1 MTCIVPRTCRKVSD
15 SDSQGGSQPPAQPVE
30 TWEDEAAYVLLGPPG
45 SGKTTIFESE
55 ADRLGGIYVTARDF
69 LTFDDK
75 PEWRDTTLFIDGL
88 DESRAG
94 IADGRT
100 PFDSIR
106 AKLYRMGCPR
116 FRLSCREAD
125 WFGAN
130 DGDRLKSV
138 SPDGSITVLRLAPLS
153 DEDARQI
160 LHSIPEIKDPDDFIA
175 SAQARGL
182 QGLLVNP
189 QSLKMLAIAVGSDSD
204 WPKTR
209 MKAFDMACRA
219 LLQEHNE
226 DHRMAQPDRGG
237 VPDLMHACGRLF
249 AVQLLTGAAGYSRSG
264 NGDDREFLRIDQI
277 AGEDPAILRN
287 CLQSKLFES
296 PTQRRAVPVH
306 RQIAEFLA
314 ARFLA
319 GLVDDGLPI
328 GRILALMTGHDGVVV
343 SELRGLSA
351 WLAAHSKA
359 SRMEVIARDPLGTV
373 LYGDVSGFSP
383 DDKRSLLDGLQREAS
398 VNPWFIVTADLDS
411 RLGDLV
417 SSDMEEHFR
426 EILADPSR
434 EDSWQ
439 SFVAILIET
448 LRYGRRLAGL
458 ADPMMKLL
466 RDDTWWPRIR
476 LRAIE
481 LYVRHH
487 RNAEDA
493 SGDLRELAADIYAG
507 SVPDPDDALLGC
519 LLSNLYPASIPET
532 EIMQYLRLP
541 QRPNS
546 CPEYEYFWTG
556 HLPRK
561 SNTNQLTVLLDALA
575 ERDLSLLSKHGTHGL
590 PVFFLR
596 RLPSIFLARF
606 LRSSGDEV
614 DLHRLFRW
622 LGSAAYAGDWKY
634 GHDLARED
642 SRCIRAWLEGRP
654 AIWKNLLALSLKEC
668 IDRSKR
674 GEPMGITYCMHEEE
688 HGRFFGVVRPSDF
701 GLWCLDQ
708 AVVAEDSSAA
718 EWLLGETAACL
729 RFDIY
734 NEGLSREVALQRLAG
749 HADLQ
754 NALDRKVAELET
766 PAFDESASGR
776 RSQVPPRSERPNWH
790 AIVKPHE
797 DDLRGNRAAPA
808 LLYELATTYFGG
820 YVNVR
825 GNSPRARLDA
835 LLDGDTGLVEAVLV
849 GFRKTMERDDLPS
862 VSQVIRL
869 GNSNRAHLLAL
880 PFMAGL
886 EETSIAASLG
896 ELDVDERLSRLALAV
911 HYTVPMWPTAQD
923 PADRPPR
930 WFGWLLSSRPHVV
943 ADVLARSVLSK
954 LRNGADSLAG
964 LQELVNSPDHAEV
977 AKIAALPLLQR
988 FPVRC
993 SSGQLSS
1000 LSHLM
1005 LAARRHCD
1013 VELLLE
1019 LIDEK
1024 HAQPGMTV
1032 AQRIHWLVCGL
1043 CIAPETYVDRLEAYA
1058 TVTERRIRFLT
1069 EAVNRLFYR
1078 SPDLRCRQSVPALR
1092 LLIRLIGASCRPYS
1106 HGGDSDEGML
1116 VTAEMNAA
1124 DRIRGYIDQLAAIS
1138 AEDASRALEAMSS
1151 DNELRP
1157 WHALL
1162 TDAAYHQRVLRREAE
1177 FDYGDVAQVT
1187 ATLNCGAPANVADLA
1202 ALTFEH
1208 LCQIARNI
1216 RHGSASGWRQY
1227 WNVDQHNRP
1236 LNPRPEAACRDA
1248 LSSDLRTRLLPLGV
1262 DIQPE
1267 GTYADDKR
1275 ADIRVSLGEFN
1286 VPVEIKKSCH
1296 RTLWSAI
1303 RSQLIA
1309 RYTRDPGTGG
1319 HGIYLVFWFGDT
1331 ENCRP
1336 APPMSGQPPATAQEL
1351 ERRLTAKL
1359 SAEEKLKIRICVV
1372 DVAVPQSIDAVPS
1385 RPH

>member
-1 MTCIVPRTCRKVSD
+1 MMCIVPRSCREVSGSD
-15 SDSQGGSQPPAQPVE
+15 SPGGSQPPAQPVE

-45 SGKTTIFESE
+45 SGKTTVFEHE
-55 ADRLGGIYVTARDF
+55 AKRLGGTCVTARDF

-94 IADGRT
+94 SADGRT

-106 AKLYRMGCPR
+106 AKLDQMGRPR

-125 WFGAN
+125 WFDAN
-130 DGDRLKSV
+130 DSDHLKSV
-138 SPDGSITVLRLAPLS
+138 SPDGSVTVLRLEPLS
-153 DEDARQI
+153 GDDARKI
-160 LHSIPEIKDPDDFIA
+160 LLANLGIEDPDDFIA
-175 SAQARGL
+175 SARDRGL

-209 MKAFDMACRA
+209 MKAFDTACRA

-226 DHRMAQPDRGG
+226 DHRIAQPDRGG
-237 VPDLMHACGRLF
+237 VSDLMHACGKLF
-249 AVQLLTGAAGYSRSG
+249 ALQLLTGSAGHSRSG
-264 NGDDREFLRIDQI
+264 NGSEQDFLGLDQV
-277 AGEDPAILRN
+277 AGEDPAILRSG
-287 CLQSKLFES
+287 LQSKLFES
-296 PTQRRAVPVH
+296 PTQHRAVPVH

-319 GLVDDGLPI
+319 GLVGDGLPV

-351 WLAAHSKA
+351 WLAAHSKV
-359 SRMEVIARDPLGTV
+359 SRREVIARDPLGTV
-373 LYGDVSGFSP
+373 LYGDASGFSP
-383 DDKRSLLDGLQREAS
+383 DEKRSLLDGLQREAS

-417 SSDMEEHFR
+417 SSDMEGHFR

-439 SFVAILIET
+439 SFVAILIEM
-448 LRYGRRLAGL
+448 LRYGKRLAGL
-458 ADPMMKLL
+458 SDPLMKLL

-487 RNAEDA
+487 RDAEDA
-493 SGDLRELAADIYAG
+493 SGDMRKLTADIYAG
-507 SVPDPDDALLGC
+507 SVPDPDDAMLGC

-556 HLPRK
+556 HLPKK
-561 SNTNQLTVLLDALA
+561 SKANQLVVLLDALA
-575 ERDLSLLSKHGTHGL
+575 DRDLSLLSKHGTHGL

-596 RLPSIFLARF
+596 RLPSILLARF
-606 LRSSGDEV
+606 LRSSKGEV
-614 DLHRLFRW
+614 DLPRLFRW
-622 LGSAAYAGDWKY
+622 LGSAAYAGDWKND
-634 GHDLARED
+634 HDLARDD
-642 SRCIRAWLEGRP
+642 SRCIRAWLESRP
-654 AIWKNLLALSLKEC
+654 ATWKTLLAMSLKEC
-668 IDRSKR
+668 SDRSKR
-674 GEPMGITYCMHEEE
+674 GEPIGLTYCMHEEE

-708 AVVAEDSSAA
+708 AVVAEDANAA
-718 EWLLGETAACL
+718 EWLLGEIAACL
-729 RFDIY
+729 HYDIY
-734 NEGLSREVALQRLAG
+734 NEGLSREVASQRLAG

-754 NALDRKVAELET
+754 NALDRKAAELET
-766 PAFDESASGR
+766 PAFDESDSGR
-776 RSQVPPRSERPNWH
+776 RSQIPPRSERPNWH
-790 AIVKPHE
+790 ANVKPHQ
-797 DDLRGNRAAPA
+797 DDLRGNRAKPA
-808 LLYELATTYFGG
+808 ILHELATAYFGG
-820 YVNVR
+820 YLNVR
-825 GNSPRARLDA
+825 GQSPRERLDA
-835 LLDGDTGLVEAVLV
+835 LLDGDSGLVEAVLV

-862 VSQVIRL
+862 VRQVIRL

-886 EETSIAASLG
+886 EETSRSAPHG
-896 ELDVDERLSRLALAV
+896 ELDVDERHLRLALAV
-911 HYTVPMWPTAQD
+911 HYTVPMWPTAQA
-923 PADRPPR
+923 PADRPPG
-930 WFGWLLSSRPHVV
+930 WFGWMLSNCPHVV
-943 ADVLARSVLSK
+943 ADVLVRSVLSK

-964 LQELVNSPDHAEV
+964 LQDLANSPDHADV
-977 AKIAALPLLQR
+977 ARFAALHLLQR

-993 SSGQLSS
+993 ASGQLSS

-1013 VELLLE
+1013 VEQLLE

-1024 HAQPGMTV
+1024 HAHPGMNV

-1043 CIAPETYVDRLEAYA
+1043 CIDPETYVDRLAAYA
-1058 TVTERRIRFLT
+1058 TAMERRIRFLA
-1069 EAVNRLFYR
+1069 EAVTRLFDR
-1078 SPDLRCRQSVPALR
+1078 SPDLRCRRSVPALW
-1092 LLIRLIGASCRPYS
+1092 LLIRLIGASCRPFSY
-1106 HGGDSDEGML
+1106 GDDSDEGMM
-1116 VTAEMNAA
+1116 VTSEMHAA
-1124 DRIRGYIDQLAAIS
+1124 DRIRGFIDELSAIS
-1138 AEDASRALEAMSS
+1138 AEDASCALEAMSS

-1157 WHALL
+1157 WRALL
-1162 TDAAYHQRVLRREAE
+1162 TDAAYRQRALRREAE
-1177 FDYGDVAQVT
+1177 FDYCDVAQVT
-1187 ATLNCGAPANVADLA
+1187 ATLDCGAPANVADLA

-1208 LCQIARNI
+1208 LCLIAQDIPYR
-1216 RHGSASGWRQY
+1216 STSDWRQY
-1227 WNVDQHNRP
+1227 WNVDQHKRP
-1236 LNPRPEAACRDA
+1236 LTPRPEAVCRDA
-1248 LSSDLRTRLLPLGV
+1248 LLSDLRTRLLPLGV
-1262 DIQPE
+1262 DVQPE
-1267 GTYADDKR
+1267 GNYANDKR

-1286 VPVEIKKSCH
+1286 VPVEVKRSCH
-1296 RTLWSAI
+1296 RNLWSGI

-1331 ENCRP
+1331 ELCRP
-1336 APPMSGQPPATAQEL
+1336 TPPMSGQPPTTAQGL
-1351 ERRLTAKL
+1351 ERLLIATL

-1372 DVAVPQSIDAVPS
+1372 DVADS
-1385 RPH
+1385 RQR